1 MLLRSCCLSITC
13 LKNVKSSIVTT
24 SVGCLMGC
32 LIFIIKE
39 YDLTKHVL
47 NIEQAR
53 ITHVLQSIKK
63 SLSPHSTIKF
73 KTGLEKG

>member
-1 MLLRSCCLSITC
+1 MGAWFLLLESTSC
-13 LKNVKSSIVTT
+13 
-24 SVGCLMGC
+24 
-32 LIFIIKE
+32 
-39 YDLTKHVL
+39 DLTKHVL